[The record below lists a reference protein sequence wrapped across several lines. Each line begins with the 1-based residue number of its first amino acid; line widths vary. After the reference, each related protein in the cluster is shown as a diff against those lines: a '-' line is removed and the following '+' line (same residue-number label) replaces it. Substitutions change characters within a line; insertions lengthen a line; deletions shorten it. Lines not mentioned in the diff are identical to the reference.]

1 MTSYFMIL
9 IGGGVMVAV
18 ACALIYWAFFY
29 VRDSADSAGGADAKV
44 KINKEAADAADR
56 IAQAA
61 ARHFNDDDV
70 VNKLRKH
77 GGF

>member
-1 MTSYFMIL
+1 MTTYFALL

-29 VRDSADSAGGADAKV
+29 VRSSADSAGGADAKV

-61 ARHFNDDDV
+61 AHRFNDDDV
-70 VNKLRKH
+70 INRLRKS
-77 GGF
+77 GF